1 MSTLRNFHRFLA
13 VSWISWGISI
23 CLLHMVSLNSMVLV
37 FSGVRMTL
45 IFLLHLFLD
54 TSELDLCYVIVGFL
68 QSKFTEK
75 VEMTCLAEYFLSLL
89 FINRTIWL
97 VFFLDFRCVMASAIT
112 IIIKIAM

>member
-37 FSGVRMTL
+37 FSGVSMTL

-54 TSELDLCYVIVGFL
+54 TSELDLCCVIVGFL
-68 QSKFTEK
+68 GSKFTEK